1 MSKLLAE
8 CLLLKLKRGLMNN
21 KGRRDIVKKGNQI
34 KELLDTGV
42 RSILIIGEAD
52 CGKSLLF
59 GHLENSLKNEPAVF
73 ELGEIKGNRKHKLKD
88 ISILPHNIILIDDA
102 DKLHTES
109 IVNNLVS
116 LDNKKKTIIMFS
128 READNTREIVA
139 NVDKTLVFS
148 EII

>member
-8 CLLLKLKRGLMNN
+8 CSLLKLKRGLMNN
-21 KGRRDIVKKGNQI
+21 KGRRDIVKKGNKI
-34 KELLDTGV
+34 KELLDSGV

-59 GHLENSLKNEPAVF
+59 GHLENSLKSEPAVF
-73 ELGEIKGNRKHKLKD
+73 ELGETRGNRKYKLKD
-88 ISILPHNIILIDDA
+88 ISILPYNIILIDDA

-116 LDNKKKTIIMFS
+116 LDNNKKTIIMFS
-128 READNTREIVA
+128 RESDNTREIVA